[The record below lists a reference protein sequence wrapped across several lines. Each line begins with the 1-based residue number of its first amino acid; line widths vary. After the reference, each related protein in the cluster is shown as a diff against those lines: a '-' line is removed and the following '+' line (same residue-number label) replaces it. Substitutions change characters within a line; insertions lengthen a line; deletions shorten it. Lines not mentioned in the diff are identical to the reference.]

1 MAWCPGE
8 SILYFDHKFNVCEN
22 HILKANAICK
32 TDLLIRNTPKKK
44 VCIQDEIDAA
54 INQNRYLYS
63 MPETIEWVDSKIKS
77 GEYSYSN
84 RIMNTGFILYKDIG
98 LIQKLCNEVYK
109 ACSDLGQP
117 ECQIIWGVLSQKFE
131 EYITRVDWKTIEM
144 LWKEPVAVF

>member
-1 MAWCPGE
+1 M
-8 SILYFDHKFNVCEN
+8 
-22 HILKANAICK
+22 
-32 TDLLIRNTPKKK
+32 LIRNTPKKK

-63 MPETIEWVDSKIKS
+63 MPETIDWVDSKIKS
-77 GEYSYSN
+77 GEYSYAN
-84 RIMNTGFILYKDIG
+84 RIMNTGFILYKDIS

-117 ECQIIWGVLSQKFE
+117 ECQIIWGVLSQKFD
-131 EYITRVDWKTIEM
+131 EYITRVDWNNIEM